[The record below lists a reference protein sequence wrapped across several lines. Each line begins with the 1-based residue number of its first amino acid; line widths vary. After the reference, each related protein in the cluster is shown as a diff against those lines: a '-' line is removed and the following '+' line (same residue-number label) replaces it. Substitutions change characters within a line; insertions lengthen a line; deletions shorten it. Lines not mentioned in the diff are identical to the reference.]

1 MEQITQN
8 DTAVYTIKTSVE
20 IAQQYV
26 TFFPF
31 SKKNVTFLSI
41 VSYKGCDR
49 KRTICYILINRLPP
63 CHDVLL
69 YDGKWVI
76 SVSLL

>member
-31 SKKNVTFLSI
+31 SKKMLLSCPLYRIRDATEKEQYVTS
-41 VSYKGCDR
+41 
-49 KRTICYILINRLPP
+49 
-63 CHDVLL
+63 
-69 YDGKWVI
+69 
-76 SVSLL
+76 